1 MIKQGIRAGDSRPNP
16 VLVTLAMAG
25 LQLHHRMGMKGYTQG
40 IVEGNGSAIFFWRE
54 SGSGLAIKGD
64 GVALA
69 PHVSLA
75 LFSTPHWVNQTL
87 VPG

>member
-1 MIKQGIRAGDSRPNP
+1 
-16 VLVTLAMAG
+16 MAG

-64 GVALA
+64 GTQMNYESIGAADYPALRWR
-69 PHVSLA
+69 PDMPEREKV
-75 LFSTPHWVNQTL
+75 FRPMDPWE
-87 VPG
+87 